1 MFFDYLGS
9 SIESVNN
16 QKLSSEQAINRKI
29 INDAGEFRLSF
40 VFEFLNLNNYKTV
53 LLDLDNCREIN
64 TDEDLMYQQRPNI
77 SRLQQ
82 AIDVAEALSLEEQ
95 QLLLE
100 ILAKRL
106 HRKQRQQLVEEVEE
120 IRQEVAVGG
129 IKYGS
134 VKDFLAEL
142 DA

>member
-1 MFFDYLGS
+1 M
-9 SIESVNN
+9 
-16 QKLSSEQAINRKI
+16 
-29 INDAGEFRLSF
+29 
-40 VFEFLNLNNYKTV
+40 
-53 LLDLDNCREIN
+53 
-64 TDEDLMYQQRPNI
+64 TDISQT

-106 HRKQRQQLVEEVEE
+106 RNKQRQQLLEEIQE
-120 IRQEVAVGG
+120 IRQEVVEGG

>member
-1 MFFDYLGS
+1 MADIS
-9 SIESVNN
+9 
-16 QKLSSEQAINRKI
+16 Q
-29 INDAGEFRLSF
+29 
-40 VFEFLNLNNYKTV
+40 T
-53 LLDLDNCREIN
+53 
-64 TDEDLMYQQRPNI
+64 

-106 HRKQRQQLVEEVEE
+106 HRKQRQQLLEEVQE
-120 IRQEVAVGG
+120 IRQEVAEGG

>member
-1 MFFDYLGS
+1 M
-9 SIESVNN
+9 
-16 QKLSSEQAINRKI
+16 
-29 INDAGEFRLSF
+29 
-40 VFEFLNLNNYKTV
+40 
-53 LLDLDNCREIN
+53 
-64 TDEDLMYQQRPNI
+64 TDISQT

-100 ILAKRL
+100 ILAKCL
-106 HRKQRQQLVEEVEE
+106 HQKQRQQLLEEVQE
-120 IRQEVAVGG
+120 IRQEVAEGS

>member
-1 MFFDYLGS
+1 M
-9 SIESVNN
+9 
-16 QKLSSEQAINRKI
+16 
-29 INDAGEFRLSF
+29 
-40 VFEFLNLNNYKTV
+40 
-53 LLDLDNCREIN
+53 
-64 TDEDLMYQQRPNI
+64 TDISQT

-82 AIDVAEALSLEEQ
+82 AIDIAEALSLEEQ

-106 HRKQRQQLVEEVEE
+106 HRKQRQQLLEEVQE
-120 IRQEVAVGG
+120 IRQEVAEGG

>member
-1 MFFDYLGS
+1 M
-9 SIESVNN
+9 
-16 QKLSSEQAINRKI
+16 
-29 INDAGEFRLSF
+29 
-40 VFEFLNLNNYKTV
+40 
-53 LLDLDNCREIN
+53 
-64 TDEDLMYQQRPNI
+64 TDISQT

-82 AIDVAEALSLEEQ
+82 AIDAAEVLSLEEQ

-106 HRKQRQQLVEEVEE
+106 HRKQQKQLLEEVQE
-120 IRQEVAVGG
+120 IRQEVAEGG

>member
-1 MFFDYLGS
+1 M
-9 SIESVNN
+9 
-16 QKLSSEQAINRKI
+16 
-29 INDAGEFRLSF
+29 
-40 VFEFLNLNNYKTV
+40 
-53 LLDLDNCREIN
+53 
-64 TDEDLMYQQRPNI
+64 TDISQT

-106 HRKQRQQLVEEVEE
+106 HRKQRQQLLEEVQE
-120 IRQEVAVGG
+120 IRQEVAEGG
-129 IKYGS
+129 ITYGS

>member
-1 MFFDYLGS
+1 M
-9 SIESVNN
+9 
-16 QKLSSEQAINRKI
+16 
-29 INDAGEFRLSF
+29 
-40 VFEFLNLNNYKTV
+40 
-53 LLDLDNCREIN
+53 
-64 TDEDLMYQQRPNI
+64 TDISQT

-106 HRKQRQQLVEEVEE
+106 HRQQSKQLLQEVQE
-120 IRQEVAVGG
+120 IRQEVAEGR

-134 VKDFLAEL
+134 VKEFLAEL

>member
-1 MFFDYLGS
+1 M
-9 SIESVNN
+9 
-16 QKLSSEQAINRKI
+16 
-29 INDAGEFRLSF
+29 
-40 VFEFLNLNNYKTV
+40 
-53 LLDLDNCREIN
+53 
-64 TDEDLMYQQRPNI
+64 TDISQT

-106 HRKQRQQLVEEVEE
+106 QRKQHQQLVEEVGE
-120 IRQEVAVGG
+120 IRQEVAAGG

-134 VKDFLAEL
+134 LKDFLAEL

>member
-1 MFFDYLGS
+1 MT
-9 SIESVNN
+9 
-16 QKLSSEQAINRKI
+16 
-29 INDAGEFRLSF
+29 DALR
-40 VFEFLNLNNYKTV
+40 T
-53 LLDLDNCREIN
+53 
-64 TDEDLMYQQRPNI
+64 

-82 AIDVAEALSLEEQ
+82 AIDVAEALSLEER

-106 HRKQRQQLVEEVEE
+106 RRQQSQQLLEE
-120 IRQEVAVGG
+120 IQETRQDVANGS
-129 IKYGS
+129 IRYGS

>member
-1 MFFDYLGS
+1 M
-9 SIESVNN
+9 
-16 QKLSSEQAINRKI
+16 
-29 INDAGEFRLSF
+29 
-40 VFEFLNLNNYKTV
+40 
-53 LLDLDNCREIN
+53 
-64 TDEDLMYQQRPNI
+64 TDISQT

-106 HRKQRQQLVEEVEE
+106 HQKQRQQLLEEVEE
-120 IRQEVAVGG
+120 IRQEVAEGA

>member
-1 MFFDYLGS
+1 M
-9 SIESVNN
+9 
-16 QKLSSEQAINRKI
+16 
-29 INDAGEFRLSF
+29 
-40 VFEFLNLNNYKTV
+40 
-53 LLDLDNCREIN
+53 
-64 TDEDLMYQQRPNI
+64 TDISQT
-77 SRLQQ
+77 SRLQK
-82 AIDVAEALSLEEQ
+82 AIDFAEALSLEEQ

-106 HRKQRQQLVEEVEE
+106 HKKQRQQLLEEVQE
-120 IRQEVAVGG
+120 IRQEVAEGG

>member
-1 MFFDYLGS
+1 M
-9 SIESVNN
+9 
-16 QKLSSEQAINRKI
+16 
-29 INDAGEFRLSF
+29 
-40 VFEFLNLNNYKTV
+40 T
-53 LLDLDNCREIN
+53 
-64 TDEDLMYQQRPNI
+64 NI
-77 SRLQQ
+77 SQTSRLQQ

-106 HRKQRQQLVEEVEE
+106 HRKQRQQLLEEVQE
-120 IRQEVAVGG
+120 IRQEVAQGK

>member
-1 MFFDYLGS
+1 M
-9 SIESVNN
+9 
-16 QKLSSEQAINRKI
+16 
-29 INDAGEFRLSF
+29 
-40 VFEFLNLNNYKTV
+40 
-53 LLDLDNCREIN
+53 
-64 TDEDLMYQQRPNI
+64 TDISQT

-100 ILAKRL
+100 ILTKRL
-106 HRKQRQQLVEEVEE
+106 HSKQRQQLLEEVKE
-120 IRQEVAVGG
+120 IRQEVAEGG